1 MAGGWLNFDL
11 PRPDWLNFGRTAT
24 PANELSVTGV
34 LPALLGSFYGY
45 SGITLRRDSA
55 MAWAAA
61 QPLATE
67 PGVSWQAGQHH
78 APAIGAPWASGY
90 LVMTATAPPWADGA
104 RQGPAT
110 ALPWRATAPWLVTT
124 GLPWRSGHREV
135 ATVSGGWGQ
144 GDHHALTT
152 AAGWAAG
159 QRWGNQRTLPWQQGQ
174 PVKNASSLAWSIP
187 VVARRIIRLRWDQAR
202 RPRNRWRIAPYIRPP
217 STKRE
222 GRLNFVCPWP
232 HRLNFGLQC
241 LGSAL
246 FYPAIRRSYRVFN
259 TASLIRLSNNADIPC
274 SAIRIEL
281 DRDSWCWSLSATLM
295 GRAAHDLV
303 PAYPGKV
310 RATLNGFA
318 WDFVVDDLRYSRQ
331 FGEFKATLTGRSPA
345 AVMAEPYAATRSYTE
360 ANLATAQQ
368 LALGE
373 LVSGWQLDWD
383 AALLDWTVPAG
394 TYQYQ
399 NLTAIESIN
408 RIVKAT
414 GGRVYADAT
423 DTLLHVAPKW
433 PVAPWR
439 WGTAVPD
446 QSLPSSYTLTEQRTL
461 ATGAEYDCIVVSGG
475 VNNGVCVLATR
486 EGMPGTY
493 PANAVV
499 DSLITDLAPAT
510 ARAMQEIADQW
521 PMKQYSLSLPL
532 QAPPAG
538 AGLLLPGT
546 IFDFVDGD
554 DGWRGLVTGVTLT
567 AGRNSITQ
575 DLEVIA
581 P

>member
-1 MAGGWLNFDL
+1 MTGGWLNFDL

-24 PANELSVTGV
+24 PANELSIAGS
-34 LPALLGSFYGY
+34 LPALSGSFVGY

-55 MAWAAA
+55 VAWTDA
-61 QPLATE
+61 QRLAVE
-67 PGVSWQAGQHH
+67 SGVPWRAGQCQQ
-78 APAIGAPWASGY
+78 ATIKAAWASGQR
-90 LVMTATAPPWADGA
+90 TAGESTTPWTAGSWQWRATGVPWDCTASGLIT
-104 RQGPAT
+104 T
-110 ALPWRATAPWLVTT
+110 ALPWRSGDRAITTASVAWRAGSRQSLATAL
-124 GLPWRSGHREV
+124 
-135 ATVSGGWGQ
+135 
-144 GDHHALTT
+144 
-152 AAGWAAG
+152 GWAAG
-159 QRWGNQRTLPWQQGQ
+159 LRWATQQTLPWQSGQRIQG
-174 PVKNASSLAWSIP
+174 SLTLAWRIP
-187 VVARRIIRLRWDQAR
+187 IVARRITWLRWDQAR

-232 HRLNFGLQC
+232 HQLNFGLGC

-246 FYPAIRRSYRVFN
+246 LYPKILRSYRVLN
-259 TASLIRLSNNADIPC
+259 SASLVRLSDSADIPC
-274 SAIRIEL
+274 SAIRITL
-281 DRDSWCWSLSATLM
+281 DWVSWCWSLSATLI
-295 GRAAHDLV
+295 GRAAHELV

-318 WDFVVDDLRYSRQ
+318 WDFLVDDLRYSRS
-331 FGEFKATLTGRSPA
+331 FSDFSATLTGRSPA
-345 AVMAEPYAATRSYTE
+345 AVMASPYAATRSYTE

-368 LALGE
+368 LALQELGE
-373 LVSGWQLDWD
+373 GWTLDWA

-399 NLTAIESIN
+399 NLTPMESII

-475 VNNGVCVLATR
+475 VNNGVFVLATR
-486 EGMPGTY
+486 AGMPGTY
-493 PANAVV
+493 PADAVV

-510 ARAMQEIADQW
+510 ARAIQEIADQW

-532 QAPPAG
+532 QAPPTG

-546 IFDFVDGD
+546 IFDFVDGE

-567 AGRNSITQ
+567 AGRNSIMQ